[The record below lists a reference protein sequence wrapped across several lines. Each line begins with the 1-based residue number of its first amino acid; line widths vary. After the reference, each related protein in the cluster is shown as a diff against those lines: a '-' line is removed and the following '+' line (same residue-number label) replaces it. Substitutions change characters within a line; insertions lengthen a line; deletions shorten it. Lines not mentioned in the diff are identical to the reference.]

1 MDIRSIGLLE
11 TNSVA
16 KGVESADE
24 MLKTADVELLM
35 ARTTCPGRYMVM
47 IAGDVA
53 AVQNAVDVGKET
65 AGEFLVDTFVI
76 ANVHG
81 AVFPALNCSGP
92 AVELRSLGIIE
103 TYTVAS
109 CILAADAAAKSADV
123 DLIEIRCATGL
134 AGKSFVTLTGD
145 VGSVRAAVDAGVGE
159 LEHEGLIQSYVV
171 IPSPS
176 QELYE
181 SLV

>member
-1 MDIRSIGLLE
+1 MEIKSIGLVE

-16 KGVESADE
+16 KGVECADE
-24 MLKTADVELLM
+24 MIKTAKVELLM
-35 ARTTCPGRYMVM
+35 ARTTCPGRYMAM
-47 IAGDVA
+47 ISGDVA
-53 AVQNAVDVGKET
+53 AVQNSVDVSKEV

-76 ANVHG
+76 ANVH
-81 AVFPALNCSGP
+81 ASVFPALNACGP
-92 AVELRSLGIIE
+92 IAELESLGIIE

-109 CILAADAAAKSADV
+109 CITAADAAAKSADV
-123 DLIEIRCATGL
+123 ALMEIRCATGL
-134 AGKSFVTLTGD
+134 AGKSFVTMTGD

-159 LEHEGLIQSYVV
+159 LEKEGLIQTYVV

-176 QELYE
+176 RELYE

>member
-1 MDIRSIGLLE
+1 MEIKSIGLLE

-16 KGVESADE
+16 KGLECADE
-24 MLKTADVELLM
+24 MIKTSDVELLT

-53 AVQNAVDVGKET
+53 AVDNAVDVGKNV
-65 AGEFLVDTFVI
+65 AGEFLVDKFVI

-81 AVFPALNCSGP
+81 SVFPALSCSSTIGEIG
-92 AVELRSLGIIE
+92 ALGIIE

-109 CILAADAAAKSADV
+109 CIIAADAAAKSADV
-123 DLIEIRCATGL
+123 ELIEIRCATGL

-159 LEHEGLIQSYVV
+159 LEKEGLIQSHVV
-171 IPSPS
+171 IPSLS
-176 QELYE
+176 RELRA

>member
-1 MDIRSIGLLE
+1 MELKSIGLLE

-24 MLKTADVELLM
+24 MLKTADVDLIM

-47 IAGDVA
+47 ISGEVA
-53 AVQNAVDVGKET
+53 AVQNSVDVGKDV

-76 ANVHG
+76 ANVH
-81 AVFPALNCSGP
+81 ADLFPALNCASQV
-92 AVELRSLGIIE
+92 VEIESLGIIE

-109 CILAADAAAKSADV
+109 CITAADAAAKSAAV
-123 DLIEIRCATGL
+123 QLIEIRCATGL
-134 AGKSFVTLTGD
+134 AGKSFVTMTGD

-159 LEHEGLIQSYVV
+159 LEGEGMIQSYVV

-176 QELYE
+176 KELYA